1 MNFYTHQLFSKV
13 VFETQLNYSKKELNN
28 FINTF
33 KKFKIKD
40 TAEIKHN
47 TKASETKYILNNKK
61 SKSVN
66 LLKKYFNENT
76 ALGKEKE
83 LYDILLTNSYQEEA
97 RAEKLLEAVIKTR
110 QRISNKELKVEKYN
124 LIKEISE
131 TFSAKDFFNTRVSN
145 YKTLASIYKL
155 FLVETTK
162 IDFNPK
168 QIIDTKYTILE
179 SITSKPKK
187 QKPNSL
193 VETLRKEERD
203 TQLLSYQILV
213 DKFNKKYTNLSESQK
228 SLLREYINNI
238 SNSNSFGKF
247 INEEITKV
255 VNELKSLSRKV
266 NDKVVKIKLTEAIN
280 QAKNFTTKSVVKDN
294 QVISLMR
301 YYELIKELKDVTS
314 VK

>member
-1 MNFYTHQLFSKV
+1 MSQQIKHS
-13 VFETQLNYSKKELNN
+13 
-28 FINTF
+28 
-33 KKFKIKD
+33 KIKNTGLLYEILTRQV
-40 TAEIKHN
+40 TAD
-47 TKASETKYILNNKK
+47 ILDGRE

-83 LYDILLTNSYQEEA
+83 LYDIILTNSYKDER
-97 RAEKLLEAVIKTR
+97 RAEKLLEAVVKTR
-110 QRISNKELKVEKYN
+110 QRLSNQDLKKEKYN

-155 FLVETTK
+155 FLVETTS

-168 QIIDTKYTILE
+168 QVVDTRYTILE
-179 SITSKPKK
+179 GITSRPIKKKP
-187 QKPNSL
+187 SRIS
-193 VETLRKEERD
+193 ETLRKEERD
-203 TQLLSYQILV
+203 TQLLSYEILV

-238 SNSNSFGKF
+238 SNSNSFGEF
-247 INEEITKV
+247 INEEIIKV
-255 VNELKSLSRKV
+255 VNELKPLLKKV
-266 NDKVVKIKLTEAIN
+266 NDKVVRIKLTEAIN

-294 QVISLMR
+294 QVITLMR
-301 YYELIKELKDVTS
+301 YYELIKEVNDVT
-314 VK
+314 KIKKT

>member
-1 MNFYTHQLFSKV
+1 MSQ
-13 VFETQLNYSKKELNN
+13 
-28 FINTF
+28 
-33 KKFKIKD
+33 KIKHSKIKNTGLLYEILTRQV
-40 TAEIKHN
+40 TAD
-47 TKASETKYILNNKK
+47 ILDGRE

-83 LYDILLTNSYQEEA
+83 LYDILLTNSYKDER
-97 RAEKLLEAVIKTR
+97 RAEKLLEAVVKTR
-110 QRISNKELKVEKYN
+110 QRISNQDLKKEKYN

-131 TFSAKDFFNTRVSN
+131 IFSSKDFFNTRVSN
-145 YKTLASIYKL
+145 YKTLASIYKF
-155 FLVETTK
+155 FLTETTK

-168 QIIDTKYTILE
+168 DVIDTKYNILE
-179 SITSKPKK
+179 GITSKQKVKK
-187 QKPNSL
+187 PSNIS
-193 VETLRKEERD
+193 ETLRKEERD

-238 SNSNSFGKF
+238 SNSNSFGEF

-255 VNELKSLSRKV
+255 VNELKPLLKKV

-280 QAKNFTTKSVVKDN
+280 QAKNFTTNSVVKDN
-294 QVISLMR
+294 QVITLMR
-301 YYELIKELKDVTS
+301 YYELIKEVNDVTKIKKS
-314 VK
+314 

>member
-1 MNFYTHQLFSKV
+1 MSQ
-13 VFETQLNYSKKELNN
+13 
-28 FINTF
+28 
-33 KKFKIKD
+33 KIKHSKIKNTGLLFEILTRQV
-40 TAEIKHN
+40 TAD
-47 TKASETKYILNNKK
+47 ILNNKN

-168 QIIDTKYTILE
+168 QVNFSKNKLNLYKYIDF
-179 SITSKPKK
+179 
-187 QKPNSL
+187 
-193 VETLRKEERD
+193 D
-203 TQLLSYQILV
+203 
-213 DKFNKKYTNLSESQK
+213 
-228 SLLREYINNI
+228 I
-238 SNSNSFGKF
+238 SN
-247 INEEITKV
+247 V
-255 VNELKSLSRKV
+255 
-266 NDKVVKIKLTEAIN
+266 
-280 QAKNFTTKSVVKDN
+280 
-294 QVISLMR
+294 
-301 YYELIKELKDVTS
+301 
-314 VK
+314 

>member
-1 MNFYTHQLFSKV
+1 MSQ
-13 VFETQLNYSKKELNN
+13 
-28 FINTF
+28 
-33 KKFKIKD
+33 KIKHSKIKNTGLLFEILTRQV
-40 TAEIKHN
+40 TAD
-47 TKASETKYILNNKK
+47 ILDGRE

-83 LYDILLTNSYQEEA
+83 LYDILMTNSYKDEV
-97 RAEKLLEAVIKTR
+97 RAEKLLEVVVKSR
-110 QRISNKELKVEKYN
+110 QRISNQELKKEKYN
-124 LIKEISE
+124 LIKEISD

-145 YKTLASIYKL
+145 YKTLASIYKF

-168 QIIDTKYTILE
+168 QVVDTRYTILE
-179 SITSKPKK
+179 SITSKPIKE
-187 QKPNSL
+187 KPSRIS
-193 VETLRKEERD
+193 ETLRKEERD
-203 TQLLSYQILV
+203 TQLLSYEILV
-213 DKFNKKYTNLSESQK
+213 DKFNEKYSNLSESQK
-228 SLLREYINNI
+228 SLLKEYINNV

-255 VNELKSLSRKV
+255 VNELKPLLKKV

-294 QVISLMR
+294 QVVTLMR
-301 YYELIKELKDVTS
+301 YYELIKELKDVT
-314 VK
+314 KIKTT

>member
-1 MNFYTHQLFSKV
+1 MSQ
-13 VFETQLNYSKKELNN
+13 
-28 FINTF
+28 
-33 KKFKIKD
+33 KIKHSKIKNTGLLYEILTRQV
-40 TAEIKHN
+40 TAD
-47 TKASETKYILNNKK
+47 ILDGRE

-83 LYDILLTNSYQEEA
+83 LYDILLTNSYKDER
-97 RAEKLLEAVIKTR
+97 RAEKLLEAVTKTR
-110 QRISNKELKVEKYN
+110 QRISNQDLKKEKYN

-145 YKTLASIYKL
+145 YKTLASIYKF
-155 FLVETTK
+155 FLTETTK

-168 QIIDTKYTILE
+168 EIIDTKYTILE
-179 SITSKPKK
+179 SITSTRRVKKPSKI
-187 QKPNSL
+187 S
-193 VETLRKEERD
+193 ETLRKEERD
-203 TQLLSYQILV
+203 TQLLSYEILV

-238 SNSNSFGKF
+238 SNSNSFGEF

-255 VNELKSLSRKV
+255 VNELKPLLRKV

-280 QAKNFTTKSVVKDN
+280 QAKNFTTKSVVRDN
-294 QVISLMR
+294 QVVTLMR
-301 YYELIKELKDVTS
+301 YYELIKELKDVT
-314 VK
+314 KIKNT

>member
-1 MNFYTHQLFSKV
+1 MSQ
-13 VFETQLNYSKKELNN
+13 
-28 FINTF
+28 
-33 KKFKIKD
+33 KIKHSKIKNTGLLFEILTRQV
-40 TAEIKHN
+40 TAD
-47 TKASETKYILNNKK
+47 ILNNKK

-83 LYDILLTNSYQEEA
+83 LYDILLTNSYQEES

-110 QRISNKELKVEKYN
+110 QRISNKELKKEKYN

-168 QIIDTKYTILE
+168 QVVDTKYTILE
-179 SITSKPKK
+179 SITSKPKRE
-187 QKPNSL
+187 KPTQIS
-193 VETLRKEERD
+193 ETLRKEERD

-266 NDKVVKIKLTEAIN
+266 NDKVVKIKLSEAIN

-294 QVISLMR
+294 QVVTLMR
-301 YYELIKELKDVTS
+301 YYELIKELKDVQKT
-314 VK
+314 KTT

>member
-1 MNFYTHQLFSKV
+1 MSQ
-13 VFETQLNYSKKELNN
+13 
-28 FINTF
+28 
-33 KKFKIKD
+33 KIKHSKIKNTGLLFEILTRQV
-40 TAEIKHN
+40 TAD
-47 TKASETKYILNNKK
+47 ILNNKK

-110 QRISNKELKVEKYN
+110 QRISNKKLKVEKYN

-131 TFSAKDFFNTRVSN
+131 TFSSKDFFNTRVSN

-168 QIIDTKYTILE
+168 QVVDTRYTILE
-179 SITSKPKK
+179 GITSKPKK
-187 QKPNSL
+187 EKPTQIS
-193 VETLRKEERD
+193 ETLRKEERD

-266 NDKVVKIKLTEAIN
+266 NDKVVKIKLSEAIN

-294 QVISLMR
+294 QVITLMR

>member
-1 MNFYTHQLFSKV
+1 MSQ
-13 VFETQLNYSKKELNN
+13 
-28 FINTF
+28 
-33 KKFKIKD
+33 KIKHSKIKNTGLLFEILTRQV
-40 TAEIKHN
+40 TAD
-47 TKASETKYILNNKK
+47 ILNNRK

-83 LYDILLTNSYQEEA
+83 LYDILLTNSYNDEH
-97 RAEKLLEAVIKTR
+97 RAEKLLEAVVKTR
-110 QRISNKELKVEKYN
+110 QRISNQELKKEKYN

-131 TFSAKDFFNTRVSN
+131 NFSAKDFFNTRVSN
-145 YKTLASIYKL
+145 YKALASVYKL
-155 FLVETTK
+155 FLIETTK

-168 QIIDTKYTILE
+168 QVVDVKYTILE
-179 SITSKPKK
+179 NITSKPIQSKK
-187 QKPNSL
+187 DRIS
-193 VETLRKEERD
+193 TMLRKEERD

-213 DKFNKKYTNLSESQK
+213 DKFNEKYTNLSESQK

-255 VNELKSLSRKV
+255 VNELKSLSKKV
-266 NDKVVKIKLTEAIN
+266 NDKVVKIKLNEAIN

-294 QVISLMR
+294 QVVTLMR

-314 VK
+314 IK